1 MSTDGSILLMLA
13 ACCMVLAALQANEW
27 PRPLQAAMVL
37 ALAGALAASGELASR
52 TSTAEIL
59 RWVASPQRRQD
70 LAALLLAEA
79 LFFGSQAVRAAQGEV
94 TRWWHWLG
102 LLPPPSVLMTLFFAQ
117 VAVMMLVDGWDYGAL
132 AWLCAL
138 FFAFLLVVVAALLRW
153 ALPDTETRS
162 ALRVGLHGAQAV
174 AGLWLARPLFQIAI
188 DPVPL
193 WADRLAILTAVVTV
207 LAALGWLLQR
217 RR

>member
-1 MSTDGSILLMLA
+1 MSLDGSILLLLA
-13 ACCMVLAALQANEW
+13 ACCMVLAALQASEW
-27 PRPLQAAMVL
+27 PRPLQVVMVL

-79 LFFGSQAVRAAQGEV
+79 LLFSSQAVRAAQGQA
-94 TRWWHWLG
+94 TRWWRW
-102 LLPPPSVLMTLFFAQ
+102 LPPPSALLSLFFAQ
-117 VAVMMLVDGWDYGAL
+117 VAVMLLVDGWDYGTL
-132 AWLCAL
+132 AWLSSLVFAL
-138 FFAFLLVVVAALLRW
+138 LLAAATALLRW
-153 ALPDTETRS
+153 ALPDAATRG

-174 AGLWLARPLFQIAI
+174 AGLWLARPTFQIAI

-193 WADRLAILTAVVTV
+193 WDDRLAILTAVVTA